1 MIAFPA
7 LGRPHC
13 SHPQGTS
20 MPISIPMM
28 QRRSSAADLAAAVE
42 ERVAAATFVPPH
54 MLHRQET
61 ERFDLVSASGGEL
74 GLSPSAK
81 REKLLARN
89 AILRST
95 GFIEVQQP
103 PTMGELPPPALCRAS
118 LPAACRPPLRFPWP
132 LAAAWHRAWHVMLV
146 AAGEVLDPVKEQ
158 LLGAVAASGALAVP
172 AARPDARATP
182 RSSLTQML
190 GTSK

>member
-1 MIAFPA
+1 MIAFHA
-7 LGRPHC
+7 LGRSHC

-28 QRRSSAADLAAAVE
+28 QRRSSAADLAAAAE

-118 LPAACRPPLRFPWP
+118 LPAACRPPLHFPWP
-132 LAAAWHRAWHVMLV
+132 LAAAASSMARHVV
-146 AAGEVLDPVKEQ
+146 CCRRGAGSCEGAAAGRC
-158 LLGAVAASGALAVP
+158 GCGCASCAA
-172 AARPDARATP
+172 
-182 RSSLTQML
+182 
-190 GTSK
+190 